1 MKYLVF
7 VQSISGHIL
16 ATITGSPGSNLMIV
30 TLSKRNVIV
39 AIYHY
44 FEYFFR
50 DMVVNFN
57 LLKFS
62 HFDVTR
68 AYIFPFD
75 QKSCYI
81 FSKQNNYCEFF
92 VSSFFQPLVFF
103 FTSFPYQYRMLSV
116 RYFCSQKV
124 SITQYGTKRKN
135 DLLKGGRWH
144 SRISL

>member
-75 QKSCYI
+75 QKWCYI

-103 FTSFPYQYRMLSV
+103 LPLFHID
-116 RYFCSQKV
+116 
-124 SITQYGTKRKN
+124 ITCRAFGIFAAKRSASHNMGQREKMTY
-135 DLLKGGRWH
+135 
-144 SRISL
+144 